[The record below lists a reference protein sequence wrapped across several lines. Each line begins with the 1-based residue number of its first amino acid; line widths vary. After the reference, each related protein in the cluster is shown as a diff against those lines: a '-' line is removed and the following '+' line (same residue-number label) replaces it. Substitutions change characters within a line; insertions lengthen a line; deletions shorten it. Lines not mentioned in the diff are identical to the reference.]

1 YVGVL
6 NFAAAALKDDKATFE
21 NPFRAFEASRGVDH
35 RQDAARV
42 AREATAGSSWHTVV
56 RAVEDSSPNNS
67 SAAYARAAAAEA
79 GAIPGRKKTWNS
91 GMLKPEDDPRNPQ
104 FWATQLVLNKPP
116 LPQSPPQPP
125 VPLPPRNWSFTSR
138 KDMEQFFYEP
148 PPPVPMKQVA
158 VDVKDKL
165 LLNELE
171 GGLINIIENQ
181 WNSSMTVQD
190 RHRLIAQILLH
201 QANTVPLELLYPPP
215 TPERQYDRYLKG
227 AYALVDPLAI
237 PPSPPPRAPQY
248 LQQPLRV
255 TQMQK
260 HVAGKTVVGKPKSL
274 KSGQRLRG
282 HVPHG

>member
-1 YVGVL
+1 ML
-6 NFAAAALKDDKATFE
+6 NFAAAALKDDKAAFE
-21 NPFRAFEASRGVDH
+21 NPLRAFEASRGVDH
-35 RQDAARV
+35 RQDTARV
-42 AREATAGSSWHTVV
+42 AREAAAGSSWRTVI

-79 GAIPGRKKTWNS
+79 GLIPERKKTWNS
-91 GMLKPEDDPRNPQ
+91 GVLRPEDDPRNPE
-104 FWATQLVLNKPP
+104 FWATQLLNNKPP
-116 LPQSPPQPP
+116 LP
-125 VPLPPRNWSFTSR
+125 PLPPSPSPPHNWSFTNR
-138 KDMEQFFYEP
+138 KDMVEFFYEP

-158 VDVKDKL
+158 VNVKDKL

-171 GGLINIIENQ
+171 GGLLSIVENF
-181 WNSSMTVQD
+181 NSSAMEIQD

-201 QANTVPLELLYPPP
+201 QASTVPIELLYPPP
-215 TPERQYDRYLKG
+215 TPERQYDRYVKG

-255 TQMQK
+255 TKMQK
-260 HVAGKTVVGKPKSL
+260 HIAGKTIVRKPKSL

-282 HVPHG
+282 HVPRG